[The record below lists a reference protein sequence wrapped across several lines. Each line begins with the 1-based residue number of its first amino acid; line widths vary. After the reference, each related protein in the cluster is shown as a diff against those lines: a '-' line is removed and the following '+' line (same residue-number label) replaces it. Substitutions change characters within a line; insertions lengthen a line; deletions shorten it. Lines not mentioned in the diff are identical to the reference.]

1 MQEIAARETPG
12 AGSGQLQVIKTAVSV
27 RDRRSITVE
36 VGDRVME
43 VSLAEMEFYCDLFEE
58 MFNDL
63 DRREPSGVGDL
74 EGLLDE
80 FDRAEIELLRL
91 RYARASPLK
100 PYEPRH
106 RCWT

>member
-1 MQEIAARETPG
+1 
-12 AGSGQLQVIKTAVSV
+12 
-27 RDRRSITVE
+27 
-36 VGDRVME
+36 ME

-91 RYARASPLK
+91 RYARA
-100 PYEPRH
+100 
-106 RCWT
+106 